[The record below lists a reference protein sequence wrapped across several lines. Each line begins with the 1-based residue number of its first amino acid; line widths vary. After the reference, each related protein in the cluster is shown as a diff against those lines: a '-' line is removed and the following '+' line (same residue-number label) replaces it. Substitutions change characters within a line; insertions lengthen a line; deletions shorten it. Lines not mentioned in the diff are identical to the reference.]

1 MPVGN
6 LTHHSYHA
14 TASANIA
21 HVFYECKYFFAQGLK
36 KVTETCS
43 HVSGVFLDP
52 GRMRK
57 NALFRRKMCFF
68 LRLRTARCAR
78 GKKHGWLRQGKKTTN
93 REVARCSAR
102 LVIYRAPHEQRS
114 SFRRKLRELRMP
126 QDRGSAKRGAIRPVL
141 FTLLSHKKTVPFRE
155 RSFIAIPHPARRAD
169 SYFFSFFSSFF
180 GSSAGTGATYPS
192 GCSSW
197 TIAAFCIGMRQF
209 LLLPNS
215 TMTVSFVMSMTTP

>member
-1 MPVGN
+1 MLACFWSFFRPGKDEEERTFSKKNV
-6 LTHHSYHA
+6 LLPHTSHSSLCEGQKTWLA
-14 TASANIA
+14 A
-21 HVFYECKYFFAQGLK
+21 
-36 KVTETCS
+36 
-43 HVSGVFLDP
+43 P
-52 GRMRK
+52 GQK
-57 NALFRRKMCFF
+57 A
-68 LRLRTARCAR
+68 
-78 GKKHGWLRQGKKTTN
+78 TN

-114 SFRRKLRELRMP
+114 SFRRKMRELRMP
-126 QDRGSAKRGAIRPVL
+126 QDRGSAKRGAIRPS
-141 FTLLSHKKTVPFRE
+141 SHKKTVPFRE
-155 RSFIAIPHPARRAD
+155 RSFIAIPHPVRRAG